1 MSARDGELYVG
12 HEPRAPREVARFLRR
27 LVVGG
32 VAAVLALAAVV
43 AARHTRL
50 APSLYEYGVVRELE
64 GTVRERPHP
73 MLLVTEGGDEESHYL
88 LVGQGKRG
96 AHRLV
101 AGMDGRRVRLA
112 GSLIARDGVTMIEV
126 VNGSVVA
133 DVSGDEASPANCVP
147 VGPVTL
153 DGEIVDAKCYLGVMN
168 PGAGK
173 THRDC
178 AVRCISGGSPPLF
191 VARDGREYLLAGPTG
206 ESINRDVLDLVGEP
220 VTASGVSARLGDLL
234 VLRADPGAIVPR
246 DPARQRS
253 EENRHAE

>member
-1 MSARDGELYVG
+1 MSARDRELYVG
-12 HEPRAPREVARFLRR
+12 HEPRAPREIARFLRR

-50 APSLYEYGVVRELE
+50 APSVFEYGVVREFE
-64 GTVRERPHP
+64 GSVRERPHP
-73 MLLVTEGGDEESHYL
+73 ILVVTERGDGESRYL

-96 AHRLV
+96 AHALV

-112 GSLIARDGVTMIEV
+112 GSLVSRDGVMAIEV
-126 VNGSVVA
+126 VSGSVVA
-133 DVSGDEASPANCVP
+133 DVSGDETVPSDGVP
-147 VGPVTL
+147 VGPVAL
-153 DGEIVDAKCYLGVMN
+153 DGEIVDAKCFLGVMN

-191 VARDGREYLLAGPTG
+191 VARDGRSYLLAGPTG
-206 ESINRDVLDLVGEP
+206 ESINREILDLVGEP
-220 VTASGVSARLGDLL
+220 VTATGVAERLGDLL

-246 DPARQRS
+246 DPSRHRS
-253 EENRHAE
+253 QENRHAE

>member
-1 MSARDGELYVG
+1 MSARDRELYVG
-12 HEPRAPREVARFLRR
+12 HEPRAPRETARFLRR

-32 VAAVLALAAVV
+32 VATVLALAAIV
-43 AARHTRL
+43 AARHVRL
-50 APSLYEYGVVRELE
+50 APSVFEYGVVRQLE
-64 GTVRERPHP
+64 GTVREHPHP
-73 MLLVTEGGDEESHYL
+73 FLLVTQRGDDESRYL

-96 AHRLV
+96 AHALV

-112 GSLIARDGVTMIEV
+112 GSLISRDGVMMIEV

-133 DVSGDEASPANCVP
+133 DVSGDEALPSDDVL

-206 ESINRDVLDLVGEP
+206 ESINREVLDLVGEP
-220 VTASGVSARLGDLL
+220 VTAAGVAARLGDLL
-234 VLRADPGAIVPR
+234 VLRADPSAIVPR
-246 DPARQRS
+246 DPSGQRP